1 MQALASLLGMTQST
15 ERFRIGTRGSPL
27 ALRQAEIV
35 RALLAGAHHLD
46 PARFELVALRT
57 TGDRVL
63 DRPLADAGGKG
74 LFTKE
79 IDEALLSGRIDFGV
93 HSAKDVPT
101 FLPAG
106 IVLAAYPPRE
116 DPRDV
121 LATPRAT
128 LLEHLARGA
137 VVGTSSVRRQGLILR
152 ARPDLSVKLMRG
164 NVETRLNK
172 LARGEFDAAILA
184 LAGLRRL
191 GLDHHA
197 HTILDPS
204 IFPPSVGQG
213 AIAVAVRAD
222 DERMMQFV
230 GAINHAPTAV
240 AVSAERA
247 FLAALDGS
255 CRAPIAGHAEV
266 ENGRIR
272 FSGLVI
278 APDGTGAAETKREG
292 SIAEAERLGDDAGQ
306 ELRARAPAG
315 VLDA

>member
-1 MQALASLLGMTQST
+1 MTQST

-27 ALRQAEIV
+27 ALTQTALV
-35 RALLAGAHHLD
+35 RGLLAAAHGLD
-46 PARFELVALRT
+46 AERFATVALRT

-63 DRPLADAGGKG
+63 DRPLADVGGKG

-79 IDEALLSGRIDFGV
+79 IDEALLSGRIDLAV

-106 IVLAAYPPRE
+106 IVLAAFPPRE

-121 LATPRAT
+121 LVSPGGVA
-128 LLEHLARGA
+128 LSGLAAHA
-137 VVGTSSVRRQGLILR
+137 VVGTSSVRRQGLLLR
-152 ARPDLSVKLMRG
+152 ARPDLAVRLMRG

-172 LARGEFDAAILA
+172 LARGEFDAAVLA

-191 GLDHHA
+191 GLDHHP
-197 HTILDPS
+197 HVVLDPA
-204 IFPPSVGQG
+204 IFPSSVGQG
-213 AIAVAVRAD
+213 AIAIAIRAD
-222 DERMMQFV
+222 DARMAGFV
-230 GAINHAPTAV
+230 GAINDAATAI

-255 CRAPIAGHAEV
+255 CRAPIAGHARV
-266 ENGRIR
+266 ADGRLY
-272 FSGLVI
+272 FTGLVI
-278 APDGTGAAETKREG
+278 AADGTGVAETTREG
-292 SIAEAERLGDDAGQ
+292 VAADAVRLGDDAGR

-315 VLDA
+315 VLGA